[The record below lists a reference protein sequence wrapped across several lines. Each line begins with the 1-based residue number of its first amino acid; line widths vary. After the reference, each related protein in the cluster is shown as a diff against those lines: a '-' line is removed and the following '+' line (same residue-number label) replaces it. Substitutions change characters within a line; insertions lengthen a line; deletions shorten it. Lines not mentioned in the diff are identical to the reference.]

1 MKKNISNA
9 LDVSIV
15 TMVKHEK
22 IIQELLKKINNIY

>member
-1 MKKNISNA
+1 MKKNISNV

-22 IIQELLKKINNIY
+22 IIQELLKKI